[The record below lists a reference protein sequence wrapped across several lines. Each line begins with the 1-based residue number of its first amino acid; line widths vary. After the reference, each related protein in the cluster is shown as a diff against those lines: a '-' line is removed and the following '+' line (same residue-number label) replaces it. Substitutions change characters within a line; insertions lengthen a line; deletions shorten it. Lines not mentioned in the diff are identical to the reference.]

1 MNLNELYIISFEK
14 VNMKLSSF
22 SDHENKNLPTDEMD
36 LFLHW
41 SEKYQFW
48 YNIWYLQRLLRQCCA
63 IDLLDK
69 CKEFASEKLHTA
81 KIFYFTRSLNGNF
94 YLLLAL
100 SRSVVKY
107 VIVKQMQ
114 TCQANYASLD
124 NCQRE

>member
-1 MNLNELYIISFEK
+1 MISFEK
-14 VNMKLSSF
+14 VNMKFCSF
-22 SDHENKNLPTDEMD
+22 SDHENKNLPTDKLD

-48 YNIWYLQRLLRQCCA
+48 YNIWYLQRLLRQCNA
-63 IDLLDK
+63 IDLFDD
-69 CKEFASEKLHTA
+69 CQTFASERLHTA
-81 KIFYFTRSLNGNF
+81 IIFYFTRSLNGNF